1 MKKIDQ
7 QFIIYIR
14 GILLMGFSLLMF
26 KLILTGKII
35 QFIAPKMMPFML
47 FSSGTFFLLGII
59 QIWRSSVNKGASC
72 ECGHDHTEKGKIRTT
87 FIYSLFLLPI
97 MTGFLFSNHTLDS
110 SVAVKRGVK
119 FSANAPGEKP
129 AQEGSNKVKS
139 INSKVEEYTNK
150 VLAGDSEEVPKNVP
164 LEHQSNIS
172 PPKIPPKG
180 FYELL
185 EKKLLN
191 QKSINVNNTDYIPVM
206 SIIENNVDQFIG
218 KGIEVDGFVY
228 RENGFKDNQFV
239 VARFGISCCVADASV
254 YGMLSTIENAS
265 TFKTDNWVHI
275 KGIVKK
281 ATYNQEDVPY
291 IQIQQI
297 ESIHQPGNPY
307 VYELYQDEQLIG
319 PGE

>member
-35 QFIAPKMMPFML
+35 QFIAPKMMPFIL

-59 QIWRSSVNKGASC
+59 QIWRSSVNKDSSC

-110 SVAVKRGVK
+110 SVAVKRGLS
-119 FSANAPGEKP
+119 FSVNTSDTQQQPADDEKID
-129 AQEGSNKVKS
+129 V
-139 INSKVEEYTNK
+139 INSELEKDTND
-150 VLAGDSEEVPKNVP
+150 LLSGNSDETPKNVP
-164 LEHQSNIS
+164 ITHQSSIAA
-172 PPKIPPKG
+172 KVAPKG

-185 EKKLLN
+185 EKKLVK
-191 QKSINVNNTDYIPVM
+191 QPKISINDTDYIPVM
-206 SIIENNVDQFIG
+206 NIIENNTARFIG
-218 KGIEVDGFVY
+218 KKVEVSGFVY
-228 RENGFKDNQFV
+228 REKGFKDNQFV
-239 VARFGISCCVADASV
+239 VARFGISCCAADASV
-254 YGMLSTIENAS
+254 YGLLSTLENAS
-265 TFKTDNWVHI
+265 TLKKDTWVHI
-275 KGIVKK
+275 EGIIQKT
-281 ATYNQEDVPY
+281 TYNGEDAPY
-291 IQIQQI
+291 VQVQQI
-297 ESIHQPGNPY
+297 ESIHPPDNPY
-307 VYELYQDEQLIG
+307 VYELYQGEQLIG